1 MEKNYYLGLDL
12 GSGSVGWAATDEN
25 YNFLR
30 LKGKT
35 AWGARI
41 FESAKDCKE
50 RRTYRSNKRRLARR
64 KYRLVLLK
72 QLFAEEMAKVD
83 KTFFLR
89 LANSTYWEED
99 KTKDSDGNEIGKN
112 LIFKTHEE
120 EKQYYTK
127 YPTIWHLRK
136 ALIEND
142 EEALSNLRYVY
153 LAIHHIVK
161 YRGNFLTEGEFK
173 NEAPTPSII
182 DEINQTL
189 SLLEENNENTTIYI
203 KPEAYNKLI
212 EILTDNNLTKKQKK
226 DNIDKLFI
234 PKKERSEN
242 VGQIIEIFK
251 TIIVGGTYSIKKDS
265 DTDDNK
271 TIKICFTDIF
281 ENSGADISKALGD
294 AFNLVLIAKKF
305 YDYMFLKELLGDDI
319 EKNYSEIMVQI
330 YEEHKEDLKSLKTI
344 LKDLDNKLGNDGKD
358 RIYYSVFK
366 QDQKSDDTKPNYASF
381 CKYRSKVDLDKLNNN
396 IKNILENNEKD
407 IDDKETYNAL
417 YKKACKGVLFKR
429 QSHVSTSS
437 IPHQLHLR
445 ELKKILE
452 NAGKKYPFLN
462 DISDKIIKIFKF
474 RVPYYYGPLNN
485 ESNAHSWVVKKE
497 GQERTKITPWNID
510 EIIDTPKTRDRFF
523 EKLTNNCT
531 YLIGETVLPK
541 TSLYYE
547 KYLVLDR
554 LNKMQVNG
562 DYLSASEKNDVL
574 NFILSHK
581 TTTIEQIRTYLS
593 KTRSTKANDISIS
606 NIKVTDSFNAPSHAF
621 YRGHFNLNNS
631 KDINLCEE
639 LIKLATIYADDKKEL
654 KKYVSSHF
662 DLTEDFIKEY
672 LNTPT
677 NKWGRLS
684 KKFLCGGDQLEM
696 YYVDDNGILH
706 SILNIL
712 EETNENLQEILN
724 NKKYDFNQKIAY
736 FNNTLTADKTTEEQ
750 IEDILDSTPAL
761 MRRSIIQTLAVVDDV
776 IKAAGKAPQ
785 KIIMEVTR
793 TDGKKEET
801 KSRYDQLK
809 KQITNDKELTDK
821 KKKEWLEVLENKKIQ
836 LKGKHIYLY
845 FMQMGIDFYTGDP
858 MDINDV
864 INGIYDIDHIIPQ
877 SMIKDDS
884 LDNMVLV
891 SKDCNQK
898 VKRDIYPIC
907 DEIRINMLDK
917 WREYRARKLIS
928 EEKYNRLIRTKE
940 LTIDEI
946 NAFVNRQINV
956 VNYSNIQIKR
966 IFEIKYPETKIIFSK
981 ASFPSLLRKEY
992 EIAKMRDLND
1002 AHHAVDAYLNVV
1014 CGNILTT
1021 LYTDIFFMFKEK
1033 KENHKNVSFNMEKR
1047 LIDFINNNNLK
1058 DKIKTNCLRHDALIT
1073 YKPNYEEGFFYKQTI
1088 CPKNSDKKTSLIPTH
1103 TKGPMNDTKKYGGYS
1118 QLSNSFIIAVEYKS
1132 KNKINKKL
1140 LPIPTL
1146 LLKQYKNDL
1155 EVIANVLLTNEKATD
1170 IKVLRK
1176 IYLNQKIKYNGC
1188 YYCICTKGQLKIN
1201 YKMTYQNYL
1210 DNDHLIYLNTCIKKI
1225 DELDDEQLSSKELTV
1240 NKDGDTFLVDKN
1252 HNLEV
1257 FKAIKELYN
1266 KSIYTS
1272 TPYIVKSRKIK
1283 EEDFIK
1289 LSLKKQIDNLIKMIK
1304 ILTNDSRNA
1313 NLDKG
1318 LVDFKETQ
1326 FIKTNNIDDEKIY
1339 IINESPSGLFKG
1351 KEELI

>member
-12 GSGSVGWAATDEN
+12 GSNSVGWAATDEN

-41 FESAKDCKE
+41 FSEAKDCKE

-72 QLFAEEMAKVD
+72 QLFAEEMTKVD

-99 KTKDSDGNEIGKN
+99 KAKDSDGNEIGKN
-112 LIFKTHEE
+112 LIFKTHDE

-142 EEALSNLRYVY
+142 EDALSNLRYVY
-153 LAIHHIVK
+153 LAIHHIIK

-203 KPEAYNKLI
+203 KPESYKKLL
-212 EILTDNNLTKKQKK
+212 EILTDNNLTKNQKK
-226 DNIDKLFI
+226 GNIDKLFI
-234 PKKERSEN
+234 PKKERTEN
-242 VGQIIEIFK
+242 VGQILEIFK

-265 DTDDNK
+265 DIEDNK
-271 TIKICFTDIF
+271 TIKICFTENF
-281 ENSGADISKALGD
+281 ENSEADISKALGD
-294 AFNLVLIAKKF
+294 AFNLVLIAKNF
-305 YDYMFLKELLGDDI
+305 YDYMFLKELLG
-319 EKNYSEIMVQI
+319 KNKEISEAMVQI

-344 LKDLDNKLGNDGKD
+344 LKDLDNKLGNNGKNK
-358 RIYYSVFK
+358 IYYSVFK
-366 QDQKSDDTKPNYASF
+366 QEPTEKFKETNYLSF
-381 CKYRSKVDLDKLNNN
+381 VQGGKLEELNKY
-396 IKNILENNEKD
+396 IKKILENNEKD
-407 IDDKETYNAL
+407 IDDKETYNVL
-417 YKKACKGVLFKR
+417 YEKACKGDLFKK
-429 QSHVSTSS
+429 QANSCTSS

-452 NAGKKYPFLN
+452 NAGRKYTFLN
-462 DISDKIIKIFKF
+462 NISDKIIKIFKF

-485 ESNAHSWVVKKE
+485 ESDAHSWVVKKE
-497 GQERTKITPWNID
+497 GQEKAKITPWNIN
-510 EIIDTPKTRDRFF
+510 EIIDTPKTRDNFF
-523 EKLTNNCT
+523 KKLTNSCT
-531 YLIGETVLPK
+531 YLVGETVLPK

-547 KYLVLDR
+547 KYLALDR

-562 DYLSASEKNDVL
+562 DYLSYSEKNDVL
-574 NFILSHK
+574 NFILSRK
-581 TTTIEQIRTYLS
+581 TTTIEQIRTYFS

-606 NIKVTDSFNAPSHAF
+606 NIKATDPFNAVSHAF
-621 YRGHFNLNNS
+621 YGKHLDLNNS
-631 KDINLCEE
+631 KNINLCEE
-639 LIKLATIYADDKKEL
+639 LIKFATIYADDKKEL
-654 KKYVSSHF
+654 KKFVSSNF
-662 DLTEDFIKEY
+662 NLTDEFIKEY

-724 NKKYDFNQKIAY
+724 NEKYGFNQKIAD

-785 KIIMEVTR
+785 KIMMEVTR

-821 KKKEWLEVLENKKIQ
+821 KKEEWLEVLENKKNQ

-845 FMQMGIDFYTGDP
+845 FMQMGINFYTGKI

-864 INGIYDIDHIIPQ
+864 INGKYDIDHIIPQ

-898 VKRDIYPIC
+898 
-907 DEIRINMLDK
+907 
-917 WREYRARKLIS
+917 
-928 EEKYNRLIRTKE
+928 
-940 LTIDEI
+940 
-946 NAFVNRQINV
+946 
-956 VNYSNIQIKR
+956 
-966 IFEIKYPETKIIFSK
+966 
-981 ASFPSLLRKEY
+981 
-992 EIAKMRDLND
+992 
-1002 AHHAVDAYLNVV
+1002 
-1014 CGNILTT
+1014 
-1021 LYTDIFFMFKEK
+1021 
-1033 KENHKNVSFNMEKR
+1033 
-1047 LIDFINNNNLK
+1047 
-1058 DKIKTNCLRHDALIT
+1058 
-1073 YKPNYEEGFFYKQTI
+1073 
-1088 CPKNSDKKTSLIPTH
+1088 
-1103 TKGPMNDTKKYGGYS
+1103 
-1118 QLSNSFIIAVEYKS
+1118 
-1132 KNKINKKL
+1132 
-1140 LPIPTL
+1140 
-1146 LLKQYKNDL
+1146 
-1155 EVIANVLLTNEKATD
+1155 
-1170 IKVLRK
+1170 
-1176 IYLNQKIKYNGC
+1176 
-1188 YYCICTKGQLKIN
+1188 
-1201 YKMTYQNYL
+1201 
-1210 DNDHLIYLNTCIKKI
+1210 
-1225 DELDDEQLSSKELTV
+1225 
-1240 NKDGDTFLVDKN
+1240 
-1252 HNLEV
+1252 
-1257 FKAIKELYN
+1257 
-1266 KSIYTS
+1266 
-1272 TPYIVKSRKIK
+1272 
-1283 EEDFIK
+1283 
-1289 LSLKKQIDNLIKMIK
+1289 
-1304 ILTNDSRNA
+1304 
-1313 NLDKG
+1313 
-1318 LVDFKETQ
+1318 
-1326 FIKTNNIDDEKIY
+1326 
-1339 IINESPSGLFKG
+1339 
-1351 KEELI
+1351 

>member
-12 GSGSVGWAATDEN
+12 GSNSVGWAATDED

-41 FESAKDCKE
+41 FSEAKDCKE

-72 QLFAEEMAKVD
+72 HLFAEEMTKVD

-89 LANSTYWEED
+89 LANSTYLEED
-99 KTKDSDGNEIGKN
+99 KAKDSDGNEIGKN
-112 LIFKTHEE
+112 LIFKTHDE

-142 EEALSNLRYVY
+142 EDALSNLRYVY
-153 LAIHHIVK
+153 LAIHHIIK

-203 KPEAYNKLI
+203 KPESYKKLL
-212 EILTDNNLTKKQKK
+212 EILTDNNLTKNQKK
-226 DNIDKLFI
+226 GNIDKLFI
-234 PKKERSEN
+234 PKKERTEN
-242 VGQIIEIFK
+242 VGQILEIFK

-265 DTDDNK
+265 DIEDNK
-271 TIKICFTDIF
+271 TIKICFTENF
-281 ENSGADISKALGD
+281 ENSEADISKALGD

-305 YDYMFLKELLGDDI
+305 YDYMFLKELLG
-319 EKNYSEIMVQI
+319 KNKEISEAMVQI
-330 YEEHKEDLKSLKTI
+330 YEEHKDDLKSLKTI

-366 QDQKSDDTKPNYASF
+366 QEPTEKFKETNYLSF
-381 CKYRSKVDLDKLNNN
+381 VQGGKLEELNKY
-396 IKNILENNEKD
+396 IKKILENNEKD
-407 IDDKETYNAL
+407 IDDKETYNVL
-417 YKKACKGVLFKR
+417 YEKACKGDLFKK
-429 QSHVSTSS
+429 QANSCTSS

-452 NAGKKYPFLN
+452 NAGRKYTFLN
-462 DISDKIIKIFKF
+462 NISDKIIKIFKF

-510 EIIDTPKTRDRFF
+510 EIIDTPKTRDNFF
-523 EKLTNNCT
+523 KKLTNSCT
-531 YLIGETVLPK
+531 YLVGETVLPK

-547 KYLVLDR
+547 KYLALDR

-574 NFILSHK
+574 KFILCRK
-581 TTTIEQIRTYLS
+581 TTTIEQIKTYLS
-593 KTRSTKANDISIS
+593 KTRSTKTNDISIS
-606 NIKVTDSFNAPSHAF
+606 NIKATDPFNAVSHAF
-621 YRGHFNLNNS
+621 YGKHLDLNNS
-631 KDINLCEE
+631 KNINLCEE
-639 LIKLATIYADDKKEL
+639 LIKFATIYADDKKEL
-654 KKYVSSHF
+654 KKFVSSNF
-662 DLTEDFIKEY
+662 NLTDEFIKEY

-724 NKKYDFNQKIAY
+724 NEKYGFNQKIAA

-750 IEDILDSTPAL
+750 IEDILSSTPAL

-785 KIIMEVTR
+785 KIMMEVTR

-821 KKKEWLEVLENKKIQ
+821 KKKEWLEVLEKKKIQ

-845 FMQMGIDFYTGDP
+845 FMQMGIDFYTGKI

-864 INGIYDIDHIIPQ
+864 INGKYDIDHIIPQ

-891 SKDCNQK
+891 SKDYNQK
-898 VKRDIYPIC
+898 VKKDIYPIC
-907 DEIRINMLDK
+907 DEIRNNMLDK
-917 WREYRARKLIS
+917 WKGYYARKIIS
-928 EEKYNRLIRTKE
+928 EEKYNRLKRTKE
-940 LTIDEI
+940 LNADEI
-946 NAFVNRQINV
+946 NAFINRQINV

-1002 AHHAVDAYLNVV
+1002 AHHAVDAYLNIV

-1021 LYTDIFFMFKEK
+1021 LYTDIFYMFKEK
-1033 KENHKNVSFNMEKR
+1033 KEDHKNISFNMEKR
-1047 LIDFINNNNLK
+1047 LINYIDKNNLK
-1058 DKIKTNCLRHDALIT
+1058 DKIKTSCLRHDALIT
-1073 YKPNYEEGFFYKQTI
+1073 YKPDYDSGKFYKETI
-1088 CPKNSDKKTSLIPTH
+1088 FKKSGDKETGLIPLH
-1103 TKGPMNDTKKYGGYS
+1103 TKGPMSDTKKYGGYS
-1118 QLSNSFIIAVEYKS
+1118 SFSQSYIIAVEYKL
-1132 KNKINKKL
+1132 KNKTVKKL
-1140 LPIPTL
+1140 CRVPTL
-1146 LLKQYKNDL
+1146 YLKQYNNDL
-1155 EVIANVLLTNEKATD
+1155 NTIAKIMIDDEKATD

-1176 IYLNQKIKYNGC
+1176 IYLNQKIRYNGC
-1188 YYCICTKGQLKIN
+1188 YYLICTSDDTRCK
-1201 YKMTYQNYL
+1201 YKMAYQNYL
-1210 DNDHLIYLNTCIKKI
+1210 DNNYLIYLNKCLKKI
-1225 DELDDEQLSSKELTV
+1225 DELDDEQLSSKELTI
-1240 NKDGDTFLVDKN
+1240 NKDGDKFLVDKN
-1252 HNLEV
+1252 HNLEI
-1257 FKAIKELYN
+1257 FKAIKEQYN
-1266 KSIYTS
+1266 KTIYDSTS
-1272 TPYIVKSRKIK
+1272 YIVRSREMK
-1283 EEDFIK
+1283 EEDFNT
-1289 LSLKKQIDNLIKMIK
+1289 LSLKKQIDTLNNMIKMLSRSNEK
-1304 ILTNDSRNA
+1304 AKFDKSLNNDGTNYYRVSMN
-1313 NLDKG
+1313 
-1318 LVDFKETQ
+1318 V
-1326 FIKTNNIDDEKIY
+1326 INNEKVY
-1339 IINESPSGLFKG
+1339 IVNESPSGLFKG

>member
-12 GSGSVGWAATDEN
+12 GSNSVGWAATDEN

-41 FESAKDCKE
+41 FSEAKDCKE

-72 QLFAEEMAKVD
+72 QLFAEEMTKVD

-99 KTKDSDGNEIGKN
+99 KAKDSDGNEIGKN
-112 LIFKTHEE
+112 LIFKTHDE

-142 EEALSNLRYVY
+142 EDALSNLRYVY
-153 LAIHHIVK
+153 LAIHHIIK

-203 KPEAYNKLI
+203 KPESYKKLL
-212 EILTDNNLTKKQKK
+212 EILTDNNLTKNQKK
-226 DNIDKLFI
+226 GNIDKLFI
-234 PKKERSEN
+234 PKKERTEN
-242 VGQIIEIFK
+242 VGQILEIFK

-265 DTDDNK
+265 DIEDNK
-271 TIKICFTDIF
+271 TIKICFTENF
-281 ENSGADISKALGD
+281 ENSEADISKALGD
-294 AFNLVLIAKKF
+294 AFNLVLIAKNF
-305 YDYMFLKELLGDDI
+305 YDYMFLKELLG
-319 EKNYSEIMVQI
+319 KNKEISEAMVQI

-344 LKDLDNKLGNDGKD
+344 LKDLDNKLGNNGKNK
-358 RIYYSVFK
+358 IYYSVFK
-366 QDQKSDDTKPNYASF
+366 QEPTEKFKETNYLSF
-381 CKYRSKVDLDKLNNN
+381 VQGGKLEELNKY
-396 IKNILENNEKD
+396 IKKILENNEKD
-407 IDDKETYNAL
+407 IDDKETYNVL
-417 YKKACKGVLFKR
+417 YEKACKGDLFKK
-429 QSHVSTSS
+429 QANSCTSS

-452 NAGKKYPFLN
+452 NAGRKYTFLN
-462 DISDKIIKIFKF
+462 NISDKIIKIFKF

-523 EKLTNNCT
+523 EKLTNSCT
-531 YLIGETVLPK
+531 YLVSETVLPK

-562 DYLSASEKNDVL
+562 DYLSYSEKNDVL
-574 NFILSHK
+574 NFILSRK
-581 TTTIEQIRTYLS
+581 TTTIEQIRTYFS

-606 NIKVTDSFNAPSHAF
+606 NIKATDPFNAVSHAF
-621 YRGHFNLNNS
+621 YGKHLDLNNS
-631 KDINLCEE
+631 KNINLCEE
-639 LIKLATIYADDKKEL
+639 LIKFATIYADDKKEL
-654 KKYVSSHF
+654 KKFVSSNF
-662 DLTEDFIKEY
+662 NLTDEFIKEY

-724 NKKYDFNQKIAY
+724 NEKYGFNQKIAD

-785 KIIMEVTR
+785 KIMMEVTR

-821 KKKEWLEVLENKKIQ
+821 KKEEWLEVLENKKNQ

-845 FMQMGIDFYTGDP
+845 FMQMGINFYTGKI

-864 INGIYDIDHIIPQ
+864 INGKYDIDHIIPQ

-917 WREYRARKLIS
+917 WREYRARKIIS
-928 EEKYNRLIRTKE
+928 EEKYNRLKRTKE
-940 LTIDEI
+940 LNADEI
-946 NAFVNRQINV
+946 NAFINRQINV

-1021 LYTDIFFMFKEK
+1021 LYNDILYMFKEK
-1033 KENHKNVSFNMEKR
+1033 KEDHKNISFNMEKR
-1047 LIDFINNNNLK
+1047 LINYIDKNNLK
-1058 DKIKTNCLRHDALIT
+1058 DKIKTSCLRHDALIT
-1073 YKPNYEEGFFYKQTI
+1073 FKPDYDSGKFYKETI
-1088 CPKNSDKKTSLIPTH
+1088 FKKSGEKDTGLISLH
-1103 TKGPMNDTKKYGGYS
+1103 TKGPMSDTKKYGGYS
-1118 QLSNSFIIAVEYKS
+1118 QLSQSYIIAVEYKL
-1132 KNKINKKL
+1132 KNKTVKKL
-1140 LPIPTL
+1140 CRVPTL
-1146 LLKQYKNDL
+1146 YLKQYKNDL
-1155 EVIANVLLTNEKATD
+1155 NTIAKIMINDEKATD

-1188 YYCICTKGQLKIN
+1188 YYLICTSDDTRCK
-1201 YKMTYQNYL
+1201 YKMAYQNYL
-1210 DNDHLIYLNTCIKKI
+1210 DNNYLIYLNKCLKKI
-1225 DELDDEQLSSKELTV
+1225 DELDDEQLSSKELTI
-1240 NKDGDTFLVDKN
+1240 NKDGDKFLIDKN
-1252 HNLEV
+1252 HNLEI
-1257 FKAIKELYN
+1257 FKAIKEQYN
-1266 KSIYTS
+1266 KTIYDSTS
-1272 TPYIVKSRKIK
+1272 YIVRSREMK
-1283 EEDFIK
+1283 EEDFNT
-1289 LSLKKQIDNLIKMIK
+1289 LSLKKQIDTLNNMIKMLSRSNEQPK
-1304 ILTNDSRNA
+1304 FDKSLNNDGTNYYRVSMN
-1313 NLDKG
+1313 
-1318 LVDFKETQ
+1318 V
-1326 FIKTNNIDDEKIY
+1326 INNEKVY
-1339 IINESPSGLFKG
+1339 IVNESPSGLFKG